1 MTPIQT
7 GKEEGGL
14 LIYGGSNNR
23 TGMGDC
29 WRIDLE
35 QQPSSWVRCPHLE
48 KGPRLWHA
56 AVDIDPSTII
66 IIGGLTNNILA
77 PMHVSKHHAEAVL
90 SLGVAPSS
98 LLKLCLELITRKKDM
113 FSKEV
118 EELPQYLKKIV
129 KIRCS
134 SGA

>member
-1 MTPIQT
+1 MTYVRNIAVFLEGLPKVFYCRWKSLISENSPVGRTWASMTPIQT

-48 KGPRLWHA
+48 LGPRFEHA
-56 AVDIDPSTII
+56 SVLLESQVMM
-66 IIGGLTNNILA
+66 IGGCTNIAKLA
-77 PMHVSKHHAEAVL
+77 EHVSSDVL
-90 SLGVAPSS
+90 NP
-98 LLKLCLELITRKKDM
+98 LC
-113 FSKEV
+113 V
-118 EELPQYLKKIV
+118 
-129 KIRCS
+129 
-134 SGA
+134 

>member
-1 MTPIQT
+1 MMLPDGGKAVYVQVHGILRQMSAAKAIQNHQQQMVNNPAPI
-7 GKEEGGL
+7 EPVL
-14 LIYGGSNNR
+14 N
-23 TGMGDC
+23 
-29 WRIDLE
+29 
-35 QQPSSWVRCPHLE
+35 
-48 KGPRLWHA
+48 
-56 AVDIDPSTII
+56 
-66 IIGGLTNNILA
+66 GGLTNNILA

-98 LLKLCLELITRKKDM
+98 LLKLCLELITSKKEM